1 MIQISRFARHALAT
15 AIVGMAIDGA
25 RTVPATMTCETIL
38 QLWPRGFN
46 HMGFL
51 DWRKLRWDHGYW
63 KIDDARRENGHI
75 YDLKLEAG
83 TLDIVRLER
92 ENH

>member
-1 MIQISRFARHALAT
+1 MAQISHFARHALAIAVVAT
-15 AIVGMAIDGA
+15 ASTLPARAGHDEVRDDPGIVAE
-25 RTVPATMTCETIL
+25 RL
-38 QLWPRGFN
+38 N

-51 DWRKLRWDHGYW
+51 GWRSLRWDHGYW
-63 KIDDARRENGHI
+63 KIDDARRENGHT

-92 ENH
+92 ESR